1 MYFLYTSNTCPKGE
15 RAAEF
20 LQARAIGCMTIN
32 LDDPGQESKLDYVWQ
47 LLRQWEEDPQAKL
60 QLPVLT
66 QLTIQPTGKSQA
78 ARQTSPSISA
88 PSVAELNANGE
99 ASGVANG
106 AASGAASGVANGAAK
121 QAQKG
126 AAEPGAK
133 TEELITIGF
142 DHQEWEKIFS
152 PVSPQQEGKT

>member
-1 MYFLYTSNTCPKGE
+1 MYFLYTSNTCPKGA

-20 LQARAIGCMTIN
+20 LQARAIACTTIN
-32 LDDPGQESKLDYVWQ
+32 LDDPKQESKLDQVWQ

-66 QLTIQPTGKSQA
+66 QLTTRPGAEFQA
-78 ARQTSPSISA
+78 ARQTIPSIPA
-88 PSVAELNANGE
+88 PSIAELEANG
-99 ASGVANG
+99 VAQG
-106 AASGAASGVANGAAK
+106 AEK
-121 QAQKG
+121 RAQKG